1 MTFYLGVH
9 HPHWLRTAGVP
20 LFVSRNALRRLKRWP
35 AAAHRWA
42 KDSGMFSRLLTHGEP
57 ESVADYAAS
66 VRRAVEEIGLLDWA
80 TPQDWMCEP
89 VMLQRTRLTVRDHQ
103 RRTVENYLDLRALDV
118 PVIPVLQGW
127 TYGDYFECLAM
138 YDRAGVDLRALPLVG
153 LGSVCRR
160 QDTDTAEELVHDLSA
175 DGLRLHLFGFKLLGL
190 RRVAGYAASSDSM
203 AWSFAARKA
212 PPLTGC
218 THRNC
223 ANCLR
228 YALLWRERVVRLVE
242 ASARRP
248 AQGVLSF
255 D

>member
-9 HPHWLRTAGVP
+9 HPHWLKTAGAP
-20 LFVSRNALRRLKRWP
+20 LFISRNRLARLKHWP
-35 AAAHRWA
+35 IAAHRWA

-57 ESVADYAAS
+57 EPVKDYAAS
-66 VRRAVEEIGLLDWA
+66 VRRAVEEVGQMDWA
-80 TPQDWMCEP
+80 APQDWMCEP
-89 VMLQRTRLTVRDHQ
+89 VMLKRTGLTVRDHQ
-103 RRTVENYLDLRALDV
+103 RKTVENYLDLRALDV

-127 TYGDYFECLAM
+127 SYEDYFECLTM
-138 YDRAGVDLRALPLVG
+138 YYRAGVVLRALPLVG

-160 QDTDTAEELVHDLSA
+160 QDTDTAEELVRDLSA
-175 DGLRLHLFGFKLLGL
+175 EGLRLHLFGFKLLGL
-190 RRVAGYAASSDSM
+190 RRVSSYATSSDSM
-203 AWSFAARKA
+203 AWSFAARKT
-212 PPLTGC
+212 PPLPGC